1 MDRIKST
8 AENFMRHH
16 VLVVNS
22 KKFRIIE
29 CEGYLYSPEH
39 PDLFVHKNEMQ
50 KSFNM
55 FYFHR
60 ASKSATGKYK
70 SGTFKGVDITFSEH
84 PGEYAGLLI
93 RSICLIND
101 AGESIN
107 GEDFPLANKKIEGS
121 CNVVDRILKELN
133 ADKIDDIV
141 RHDDIDSPV
150 LNIFD
155 HAGGI
160 WIEEDFQIS
169 RSENLP
175 QSSIENRFQSSTE
188 NDSRLIIQS
197 PRVGLTYKSKDPDQ
211 ADKFIFKKYR
221 FGFADSLPSNS
232 WGFCLADKRFVNGE
246 KSKIYKAKKYQNYLA
261 WYNSALADA
270 EKNKEI
276 DHRTMIIQSIQSRCQ
291 QYAVYKFHKKMEK
304 NEN

>member
-22 KKFRIIE
+22 KKFRITE

-70 SGTFKGVDITFSEH
+70 SGTFKGIDITFSEH
-84 PGEYAGLLI
+84 PDEYAGLLI
-93 RSICLIND
+93 RSVCLIENAD
-101 AGESIN
+101 LPSSSI
-107 GEDFPLANKKIEGS
+107 KQIEGS
-121 CNVVDRILKELN
+121 CNVVDRILKELD
-133 ADKIDDIV
+133 AGKIDDIV

-169 RSENLP
+169 QSENYS
-175 QSSIENRFQSSTE
+175 Q
-188 NDSRLIIQS
+188 LIVQS

-246 KSKIYKAKKYQNYLA
+246 KSEIYKAKKYQNYLA
-261 WYNSALADA
+261 WYNSALAEA
-270 EKNKEI
+270 EKNEKI

-291 QYAVYKFHKKMEK
+291 QYAVYKFHKKKIEKMFCK
-304 NEN
+304 NENIVL